1 MSESSSPKWHP
12 SMGRLP
18 LDNVHPDKLEKLKM
32 DAEELCDTTMN
43 IERRTLLKVTIEEF
57 KTPNGNTINKKGI
70 DPDIEVEDDKKTEL
84 DEQLQ
89 KAIEECKK

>member
-1 MSESSSPKWHP
+1 MLNFKGEIINMKINKYIIGISLIGVLSLAGFALASANE
-12 SMGRLP
+12 
-18 LDNVHPDKLEKLKM
+18 
-32 DAEELCDTTMN
+32 
-43 IERRTLLKVTIEEF
+43 KVTTVDGKEVVQAY
-57 KTPNGNTINKKGI
+57 NNLINKKGI